1 MMSNSSSSN
10 MMMASEGGE
19 GVSAAEGVI
28 VAASSRGGVGGSESG
43 RGLLK
48 KGPWTAAE
56 DAILMEYVK
65 KHGEGNWNAVQK
77 NSGLARCGKSCRLR
91 WANHLRPN
99 LKKGS
104 FSPEEERIIIELH
117 AKLGNKWARMASQLP
132 GRTDNEIKNYWN
144 TRMKRRQRAG
154 LPLYPHEVQQEVAAF
169 HLQQHHH
176 HHHQRHPNSSPSSA
190 SFSPLLSSS
199 TPRMPHHSSSS
210 FPFYD
215 HPINFSTAANP
226 NHNHHHRSPFYSNP
240 TTTVVEHF
248 NSNGGFAIPL
258 SSVSTAALFNHNVM
272 NSTQMLRSD
281 TTPPSSIQYNS
292 GGSSTSSNNF
302 SFSSLMEPTFEPMIS
317 MVSSSMLISELP
329 STQTMPVQSTTTPA
343 SSNTSTGCEG
353 FMGTTSSSNGN
364 DHYDFAPPPPQPQSQ
379 GRNSGLLDA
388 LLVEAETRSQKSK
401 AVVAESNLLAGAV
414 DSSKGKN
421 TAVEER
427 RVQSLLKNSGGET
440 STTAE
445 NQTSS
450 SQSSIGM
457 LKPSEDPLMEDM
469 NSMDDDL
476 MSLLNNFPT
485 TMPVPDWYPRSNIL
499 SHGETSSAMITG
511 KSGVVGD
518 VTQNPSPT
526 PPSPKHDRN
535 LDACYW
541 NNMPGIC

>member
-19 GVSAAEGVI
+19 GGVSAAEGVI

-154 LPLYPHEVQQEVAAF
+154 LPLYPHE
-169 HLQQHHH
+169 
-176 HHHQRHPNSSPSSA
+176 
-190 SFSPLLSSS
+190 
-199 TPRMPHHSSSS
+199 
-210 FPFYD
+210 
-215 HPINFSTAANP
+215 
-226 NHNHHHRSPFYSNP
+226 
-240 TTTVVEHF
+240 
-248 NSNGGFAIPL
+248 
-258 SSVSTAALFNHNVM
+258 
-272 NSTQMLRSD
+272 MLRSD

-450 SQSSIGM
+450 SQSSI
-457 LKPSEDPLMEDM
+457 DPLMEDM